1 MTLKN
6 TIKAVICSM
15 LLTAC
20 KSNKMAIDQI
30 TPMEQKSL
38 INSFEVVPNE
48 NGFYYVDDQLT
59 LNYYDFTN
67 SKNLSLGLLNEKTS
81 TYTYS
86 YMGSTI
92 YQYDKYLYPSH
103 KTISRGGVFFFNIF
117 FFFFLNWGLKYF
129 FL

>member
-20 KSNKMAIDQI
+20 KSNEMAIDQI

-59 LNYYDFTN
+59 LNHFDFTN

-92 YQYDKYLYPSH
+92 YQYDKYLYYW
-103 KTISRGGVFFFNIF
+103 
-117 FFFFLNWGLKYF
+117 LY
-129 FL
+129 

>member
-20 KSNKMAIDQI
+20 KSNEMAIDQI

-38 INSFEVVPNE
+38 INSFKVVPNE
-48 NGFYYVDDQLT
+48 DGFYYVDDQLT

-67 SKNLSLGLLNEKTS
+67 SKNLSLGLLDHILLLQDRLW
-81 TYTYS
+81 
-86 YMGSTI
+86 MG
-92 YQYDKYLYPSH
+92 KKL
-103 KTISRGGVFFFNIF
+103 KVFLI
-117 FFFFLNWGLKYF
+117 
-129 FL
+129 

>member
-1 MTLKN
+1 
-6 TIKAVICSM
+6 M

-20 KSNKMAIDQI
+20 KSNEMAIDQI

-38 INSFEVVPNE
+38 IHSFEVVPNE

-67 SKNLSLGLLNEKTS
+67 SKNLSLGLLDEKTS

-86 YMGSTI
+86 YMSSTI
-92 YQYDKYLYPSH
+92 YQYDKYLGY
-103 KTISRGGVFFFNIF
+103 ISKMVNIF
-117 FFFFLNWGLKYF
+117 
-129 FL
+129 

>member
-1 MTLKN
+1 
-6 TIKAVICSM
+6 M

-20 KSNKMAIDQI
+20 KSNEMAIDQI

-38 INSFEVVPNE
+38 INYFEVVPNE

-67 SKNLSLGLLNEKTS
+67 SKNISLGLLDEKTS

-86 YMGSTI
+86 YIIDHLIQKS
-92 YQYDKYLYPSH
+92 SE
-103 KTISRGGVFFFNIF
+103 ISLVSVF
-117 FFFFLNWGLKYF
+117 
-129 FL
+129 